1 MITKVE
7 HTIEMGKER
16 MGVMESQ
23 GTEELQR
30 LENDLGAG
38 SKCTGED
45 TVGNT
50 MRLYDCLSGQ

>member
-1 MITKVE
+1 MGG
-7 HTIEMGKER
+7 GKER

-23 GTEELQR
+23 GTEELQL